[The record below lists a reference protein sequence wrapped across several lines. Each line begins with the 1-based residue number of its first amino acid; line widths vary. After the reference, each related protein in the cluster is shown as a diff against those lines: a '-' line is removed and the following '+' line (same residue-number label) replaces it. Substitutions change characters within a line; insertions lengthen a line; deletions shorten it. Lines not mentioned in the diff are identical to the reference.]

1 LWGRQEPGQL
11 PNLLLTGTEVKDSP
25 LMREVFDLMDL
36 DATGELDFREY
47 IIGRAFASKYLS
59 NEQTLRLAFDAFDT
73 SGARIQNTSDNRHVA
88 PTARSL

>member
-1 LWGRQEPGQL
+1 
-11 PNLLLTGTEVKDSP
+11 
-25 LMREVFDLMDL
+25 MREVFDLMDL

-73 SGARIQNTSDNRHVA
+73 SGVRQNTSDNRHVA

>member
-1 LWGRQEPGQL
+1 
-11 PNLLLTGTEVKDSP
+11 
-25 LMREVFDLMDL
+25 MREVFDLMDL

-59 NEQTLRLAFDAFDT
+59 NEQTLRLAFDDAFDT
-73 SGARIQNTSDNRHVA
+73 SGVRQNTSDNRHVA